1 MKKLKI
7 TLPLF
12 IFLFQ
17 LSISQKLSSPSEFLG
32 YELGSQYTRH
42 ANVVDYFRYI
52 ADNSPMVSFHIY
64 GQTNERRPL
73 TYAVISSE
81 ENLTNIE
88 SIRKAHLLTSE
99 KNNEQIPDKA
109 IVWLSYNVHGNE
121 ASSTEAAM
129 KTLYSLIT
137 EKQEWLKNTVV
148 IIDPCVN
155 PDGRDRYVNWYNQ
168 TKTDPYS
175 VSQAAAKHHE
185 PWPGGRPNHYL
196 FDLNRDWAWATQVET
211 QQRLKIYN
219 KWLPNIHV
227 DFHEQGINE
236 PYYFAPAA
244 EPFHEIITPF
254 QKEFQTKIGKNN
266 ARYFDEK
273 GWLYFTRERFD
284 LLYPSYGDTY
294 PTYMGAVGMTYEQA
308 GNTRAGLG
316 IKTDEGYILSLK
328 DRIAHHFTTGLSTIE
343 VASENAGKL
352 NSEFN
357 KYFNTRDT
365 KYKSYI
371 LKGSVDKIKAV
382 KKLLDKHE
390 ITYNTPKEHS
400 FKGFNY
406 STAKQGSL
414 ETSNDSS
421 LLISTDQ
428 PKGKMVKVLFEP
440 SAKLNDSLTYDITAW
455 SIPYAYGLD
464 AIASTQEISQA
475 NTEPEKEI
483 SNEGSP
489 GAAGYISK
497 WDSMEDARFLV
508 ALLKKGIRVR
518 FSEKSFQSEGQTF
531 KPGSLVITKSDNMQL
546 ADFDQK
552 LVKIANE
559 HQRKLVAAS
568 SGFATKGPDF
578 GSADIKIIN
587 PQKVALLKGEEVS
600 SLNFGEVWYY
610 FEKDLDYPIIPINSS
625 YFNEVSLEEFDV
637 LILPEGN
644 YDEFLTDKVLTK
656 IKVWVKNGGTLI
668 AIGQALDKLAG
679 KDGFTIKK
687 NQSGTPKDSTAIDKL
702 VPYSQRERED
712 IKDLI
717 TGSIVKTKL
726 DNTHPM
732 AFGYDN
738 NYFSLK
744 LSDDSYSF
752 LDEGYNVG
760 YIQKPEIVSG
770 FAGSNAIKKIE
781 NSLVFGEQP
790 MGKGSI
796 VYMVDNP
803 LFRAFWENGKLFFA
817 NSVFFV
823 NNNVLNSY

>member
-17 LSISQKLSSPSEFLG
+17 LSISQRLSSPSEFLG

-42 ANVVDYFRYI
+42 VNVIDYFRYI

-88 SIRKAHLLTSE
+88 SIRKAHLFTSE

-175 VSQAAAKHHE
+175 VSQAAAEHHE

-371 LKGSVDKIKAV
+371 LKGSMDKIKAV

-625 YFNEVSLEEFDV
+625 YFNEVSLEEFDI
-637 LILPEGN
+637 LILPEGK

-823 NNNVLNSY
+823 NNNGLNSY